1 MLGGDDGKTM
11 GGGKNKAEDE
21 KEDGSCGPAGGES
34 LNSDA
39 PADNDHVKE
48 VVQLLNAVAKN
59 NGNSIDNQRFIN
71 IAGDEEVCFHDGIN
85 VSCDSLALSIRIFH
99 LQMFVNILYKSS

>member
-21 KEDGSCGPAGGES
+21 KEDGTCGPAGGES

-48 VVQLLNAVAKN
+48 VV
-59 NGNSIDNQRFIN
+59 
-71 IAGDEEVCFHDGIN
+71 
-85 VSCDSLALSIRIFH
+85 
-99 LQMFVNILYKSS
+99 